1 MSKESSGSSKPDLK
15 GTEEKSGVPF
25 QALARAPGLIIRL
38 ALSALKFKRSV
49 KKSARKM
56 RRVLVKGGMTRDRAK
71 ELVCRYEEGLSI
83 RKLINSN
90 MGDSDFSSIPFLN
103 KF

>member
-1 MSKESSGSSKPDLK
+1 MSNF
-15 GTEEKSGVPF
+15 PF
-25 QALARAPGLIIRL
+25 AAIARTPGLIIRL
-38 ALSALKFKRSV
+38 GFSALKFKRRV

-56 RRVLVKGGMTRDRAK
+56 RRVLVKGGMSRDRAK
-71 ELVCRYEEGLSI
+71 ELVCKYEEGLSI